1 MKRFNFRL
9 QRLLNLKN
17 SLEER
22 KKTEINRTL
31 AEINSINE
39 EINGKEKQIEQELF
53 KLSRMLSDIDVRM
66 ILDWHSYLSKLDD
79 EKKEFE
85 QKKYEKEQE
94 LQSKIKEYLQLSKE
108 KKILVN
114 LRERKFAEYLNEID
128 KIERTYMDE
137 QAIMRFR
144 NGGQENG

>member
-94 LQSKIKEYLQLSKE
+94 LQNKIKEYLQLSKE

>member
-53 KLSRMLSDIDVRM
+53 KLSRMLSEIDVRM

>member
-53 KLSRMLSDIDVRM
+53 KLSRMLSEIDVRM

-137 QAIMRFR
+137 QAIMRFK

>member
-53 KLSRMLSDIDVRM
+53 KLSRMLSEIDVRM

-94 LQSKIKEYLQLSKE
+94 LQNKIKEYLQLSKE